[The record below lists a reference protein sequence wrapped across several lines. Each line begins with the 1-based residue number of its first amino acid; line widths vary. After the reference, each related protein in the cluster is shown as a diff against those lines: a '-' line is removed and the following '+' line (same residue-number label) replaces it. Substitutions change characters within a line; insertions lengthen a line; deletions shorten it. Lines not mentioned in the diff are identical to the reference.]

1 MSQRVNKARGGLA
14 LSLPLPLSSGGM
26 WAGLPEPRAGRV
38 RSEGK
43 SFGVET
49 TGFWGDPADSA
60 PPGKVGWL
68 PTQAQCAVGVHL
80 PSSRL
85 CARSGRLASDR
96 EIFK

>member
-14 LSLPLPLSSGGM
+14 LSLPLPLSRGGI

-43 SFGVET
+43 SFDVET

-60 PPGKVGWL
+60 PPGRVGWL
-68 PTQAQCAVGVHL
+68 PSVYSRGAFAFLSPVCTL
-80 PSSRL
+80 RPSDFGQR
-85 CARSGRLASDR
+85 D
-96 EIFK
+96 F